1 MSISGIFNIGKT
13 LLLAS
18 QTQLGVT
25 SHNIANANTPGYSR
39 QEVILEVS
47 TPIAHGPRVR
57 GPRGFGRRD
66 QKAIR

>member
-1 MSISGIFNIGKT
+1 MSITGILNIGRT
-13 LLLAS
+13 LLTAS

-25 SHNIANANTPGYSR
+25 SHNIANANSPGYSR

-47 TPIAHGPRVR
+47 TPINHGPRIR
-57 GPRGFGRRD
+57 GPWGIGRQN